1 MHRYRVSS
9 IRASSHRASR
19 LDGHMALPGKH
30 PRLALIPAYR
40 GTRRRRR
47 RRRRVPHIGGR
58 QPLRSS
64 ARALR
69 GATRWRRFPVFRTTK
84 NLVATPLY
92 GVGTRLQRSP
102 RCHPDCRPQPKATSL
117 LSGATC
123 GHHPAYLRPR
133 DIASVGRFL
142 PPAAR
147 KLVRAAYSIPSF
159 HSASGRCRSSPAYFS
174 HVNAGQASVV
184 VVLRQSIS
192 MRVGRVSRAPPKPR
206 ALEPRTHARLR
217 HTRDVPLSS
226 PQGPCGRRTLAGQY
240 STLQHAHSAIVL
252 TLSSVHCYYI
262 QVMYIDKTARS
273 RDEPRTGH
281 ATSAKTQLRARC
293 SGSTDSVL

>member
-1 MHRYRVSS
+1 M
-9 IRASSHRASR
+9 
-19 LDGHMALPGKH
+19 
-30 PRLALIPAYR
+30 
-40 GTRRRRR
+40 
-47 RRRRVPHIGGR
+47 PHIGGR

-69 GATRWRRFPVFRTTK
+69 GATRRRRFPVIRTTK

-102 RCHPDCRPQPKATSL
+102 RCHPDCRPQSKATSL

-133 DIASVGRFL
+133 DIASIGRFL

-147 KLVRAAYSIPSF
+147 ELVRAAYSIPSF

-192 MRVGRVSRAPPKPR
+192 MRVGCVSRAPPK
-206 ALEPRTHARLR
+206 T
-217 HTRDVPLSS
+217 T
-226 PQGPCGRRTLAGQY
+226 
-240 STLQHAHSAIVL
+240 
-252 TLSSVHCYYI
+252 
-262 QVMYIDKTARS
+262 RS
-273 RDEPRTGH
+273 RTATAHQITPHAICAAYRATGALRPPH
-281 ATSAKTQLRARC
+281 VGWQPSAQQHTHNALVFTLPLVYYK
-293 SGSTDSVL
+293 